1 MSQDND
7 NNDFQTDNLL
17 KEINSSLGQQITN
30 ELDKGTPKDN
40 NVGNIGDIPKKKLSK
55 KKIAGIVL
63 GVIGILVLCVVFTG
77 NYFMDRINYEN
88 DADIKAEVNKD
99 GVKVDWDASD
109 ANDVVPCNDK
119 VVNILLIGEEKIHDT
134 TRGRSDSIM
143 VATINQDTKK
153 LVLTSFMRDCYVT
166 IPGYK
171 QGKLNTAYNVGA
183 GPLLLS
189 TIEQNFQI
197 HLDGYVRVDF
207 EAFETIVDKLG
218 GVEIELT
225 ANEASYLNRT
235 NYISDPNNRNVVAG
249 VQTLNGNQALGYTRV
264 RKVAGINGEHDD
276 FARTNR
282 QRIVLN
288 AIFDKYK
295 SKSLVDLV
303 AIANDLF
310 PYITTNMT
318 KSDLLSYL
326 ATIVSLGTTKLETF
340 RVPMNNSYHGETN
353 GAGQVLVID
362 FPTVNA
368 ELHKELYGVTDGTAT
383 TTNPNGSNA
392 NSSST
397 GEQTQNGI
405 NQ

>member
-1 MSQDND
+1 MSQYNDDNG
-7 NNDFQTDNLL
+7 FQTDNLL
-17 KEINSSLGQQITN
+17 KEINSSLGQQISN
-30 ELDKGTPKDN
+30 ELDKENQKDN
-40 NVGNIGDIPKKKLSK
+40 EGSNIDVPKKKLSK
-55 KKIAGIVL
+55 KKIAGIAV
-63 GVIGILVLCVVFTG
+63 GIVGIIILCVVLTG
-77 NYFMDRINYEN
+77 NYFMDRINYES
-88 DADIKAEVNKD
+88 DADVKAEVEKE
-99 GVKVDWDASD
+99 GVKIDWDASE

-134 TRGRSDSIM
+134 ARGRSDSIM

-153 LVLTSFMRDCYVT
+153 LILTSFLRDCYVT

-171 QGKLNTAYNVGA
+171 QGKLNTAYNVGG

-189 TIEQNFQI
+189 TVEQNFQI

-207 EAFETIVDKLG
+207 EAFEKIVDRLG

-225 ANEASYLNRT
+225 PKEASYLNRT

-249 VQTLNGNQALGYTRV
+249 LQTLNGNQALGYTRV

-288 AIFDKYK
+288 AIFEKYK

-303 AIANDLF
+303 AIANDIL
-310 PYITTNMT
+310 PYITTNRS
-318 KSDLLSYL
+318 KADLLSYL
-326 ATIVSLGTTKLETF
+326 AAFVSTGTTKLETF
-340 RVPMNNSYHGETN
+340 RVPMNNSYHGETTD
-353 GAGQVLVID
+353 AGQVLVVD

-368 ELHKELYGVTDGTAT
+368 ELQKIIYGVTDGTAT
-383 TTNPNGSNA
+383 TTNPYGGGTT
-392 NSSST
+392 NSGTTT
-397 GEQTQNGI
+397 GEGQNGVS
-405 NQ
+405 Q